1 MDIKKYIKK
10 QLSDR
15 YEDLETMEDIL
26 RDMKE
31 EMIDERD
38 FYDQTKDFLI
48 DQTDKKLLEKEFNA
62 DTRLG
67 EEIILYEKY
76 VRHDRE
82 VLDVLEELL
91 TKYKN

>member
-15 YEDLETMEDIL
+15 YEDLEMMEDIL

-31 EMIDERD
+31 EMIGKRD
-38 FYDQTKDFLI
+38 FYEQTKDFLI

-67 EEIILYEKY
+67 EEIMLYEKY
-76 VRHDRE
+76 VQHDRE